1 MCVLCVVCVCVCCM
15 GRMCVVR
22 GVEVCGRSEV
32 GGWGGVDV
40 GGGSMSVLL

>member
-1 MCVLCVVCVCVCCM
+1 M
-15 GRMCVVR
+15 VR
-22 GVEVCGRSEV
+22 GVVCGRSEV